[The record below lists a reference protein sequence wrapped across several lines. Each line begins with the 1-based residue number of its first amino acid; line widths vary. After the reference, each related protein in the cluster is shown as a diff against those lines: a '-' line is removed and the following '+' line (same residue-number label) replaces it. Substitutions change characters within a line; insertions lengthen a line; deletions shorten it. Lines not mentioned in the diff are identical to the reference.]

1 MHTTLQSLI
10 TNNINALIY
19 LPYSFVSITG
29 IDAEKF
35 LQGQFTCDVAT
46 ISKEALQFGTVN
58 SPKGRMYGLFKMAR
72 IENGFL
78 IRLESSTVELFI
90 SNLSKYKV
98 FFKCEIK
105 KEEHLSAFAYTPLK
119 SNEECFPKQD
129 NQLIQYDSEFITR
142 ISNKQS
148 LFEIWSSDLA
158 LNQQIT
164 NTDPE
169 TWFAIEA
176 QLGIPELYSVTQDHF
191 ILQYLNLQELGA
203 VNFKKGCYTG
213 QEIIARMKFLGKL
226 KKKMYLLSSPT
237 KDKAEA
243 GSDIFDEN
251 SKKCGVV
258 VRSHWSISTGSIT
271 LGILNISYSD
281 SEAKVYLS
289 PEKKAPFNI
298 SQINYGS

>member
-1 MHTTLQSLI
+1 MNTTLHSLI
-10 TNNINALIY
+10 TNNINTLIQ
-19 LPYSFVSITG
+19 LPYSFVTVTG

-35 LQGQFTCDVAT
+35 LQGQFTCDVTAT
-46 ISKEALQFGTVN
+46 NVETLQFGTVN
-58 SPKGRMYGLFKMAR
+58 SPKGRMYGLFKMVR

-105 KEEHLSAFAYTPLK
+105 REEHLSAFAYTPLK
-119 SNEECFPKQD
+119 SNEEHLPIRV
-129 NQLIQYDSEFITR
+129 NQLIPTNAEFISC
-142 ISNKQS
+142 ISHEQS
-148 LFEIWSSDLA
+148 LFEIWSSDQA
-158 LNQQIT
+158 LNKLTT

-169 TWFAIEA
+169 IWFALEA
-176 QLGIPELYSVTQDHF
+176 QLGIPELYSATQDHF

-203 VNFKKGCYTG
+203 VSFKKGCYTG
-213 QEIIARMKFLGKL
+213 QEIIARLKFLGKL

-237 KDKAEA
+237 KEVTEA
-243 GSDIFDEN
+243 GSDIYDEN

-258 VRSHWSISTGSIT
+258 VRSHWSDTTSSVT
-271 LGILNISYSD
+271 LGILNTSYSD
-281 SEAKVYLS
+281 SDAKVYLT

-298 SQINYGS
+298 SQINYDT

>member
-1 MHTTLQSLI
+1 MNTTLQSLT
-10 TNNINALIY
+10 TNNINSLIY

-29 IDAEKF
+29 VDAEKF
-35 LQGQFTCDVAT
+35 LQGQFTCDVTT
-46 ISKEALQFGTVN
+46 ISKEVLQFGTVN

-90 SNLSKYKV
+90 SNLSKYKI
-98 FFKCEIK
+98 FFKCDIK
-105 KEEHLSAFAYTPLK
+105 KEEHLSVFAYSPLK
-119 SNEECFPKQD
+119 SDEEYLPKQA
-129 NQLIQYDSEFITR
+129 NQVIQSDSEFIAR
-142 ISNKQS
+142 ISNKQP
-148 LFEIWSSDLA
+148 LFEIWSPDLM
-158 LNQQIT
+158 LKQLIT
-164 NTDPE
+164 NTDAE
-169 TWFAIEA
+169 IWFALEA
-176 QLGIPELYSVTQDHF
+176 QLGIPELYAVTQNHF

-226 KKKMYLLSSPT
+226 KKKMYLLASPN
-237 KDKAEA
+237 KDIAEA
-243 GSDIFDEN
+243 GSDIYDEN

-258 VRSHWSISTGSIT
+258 VRSHWSDKTGSVT

-281 SEAKVYLS
+281 SDAKVYLT

-298 SQINYGS
+298 SQINYAT